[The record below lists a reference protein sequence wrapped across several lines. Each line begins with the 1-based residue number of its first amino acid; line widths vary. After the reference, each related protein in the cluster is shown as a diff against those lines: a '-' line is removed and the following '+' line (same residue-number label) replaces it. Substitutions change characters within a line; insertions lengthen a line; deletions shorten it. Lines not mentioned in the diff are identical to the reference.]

1 VSAPERDPKKSQ
13 WVRWVVLTLVI
24 GISVYIFLI
33 PETQLEKLAAYG
45 FLGIFSIS
53 IISNATVLIP
63 APGLLIVFS
72 LGARLN
78 PLWVGVIAGIGAA
91 IGELSG
97 YMAGYGGQTLI
108 ENAAAYDRMVAWMQK
123 NGPLTVILLA
133 LIPNPIFDL
142 TGIAAGALKM
152 PVWQFLFWAMIGKI
166 GKMLLVAYA
175 GVGLSSPWIN

>member
-1 VSAPERDPKKSQ
+1 M
-13 WVRWVVLTLVI
+13 I
-24 GISVYIFLI
+24 GISIYIFLI
-33 PETQLEKLAAYG
+33 PEKQLEKLSTYG
-45 FLGIFSIS
+45 FLGIFAIS

-78 PLWVGVIAGIGAA
+78 PLWVGVTAGIGAA

-97 YMAGYGGQTLI
+97 YMAGFGGQALI
-108 ENAAAYDRMVAWMQK
+108 ENVAAYDRMVAWMQK

-133 LIPNPIFDL
+133 LIPNPVFDL

-152 PVWQFLFWAMIGKI
+152 PIWQFLFWAIIGKT

-175 GVGLSSPWIN
+175 GGGISSLPWIN